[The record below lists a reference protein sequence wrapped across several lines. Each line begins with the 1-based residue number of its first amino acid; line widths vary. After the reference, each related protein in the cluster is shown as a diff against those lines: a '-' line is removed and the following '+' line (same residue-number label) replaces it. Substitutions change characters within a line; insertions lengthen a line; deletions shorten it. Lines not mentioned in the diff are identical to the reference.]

1 MLRRNL
7 NVNEADTMLVATLR
21 WREEFKV
28 EEAVKEE
35 FPQEIFGNLGHVYGK
50 DKEGRPVVYVSHLF
64 ISVYFLNVVSFD
76 VGIICMAPI
85 RIRRRY
91 SETSSGS
98 LGEPLG
104 FLEDKLLHNISL
116 GGGSL
121 LWRRVCLTST
131 LKLLTKRYRFT
142 VGVIRISYVNALTL
156 RWNYLD
162 YEGVSLTQRDANSKS
177 AASEATSIFQNHYP
191 EFLVSPVS
199 LYFNRA
205 FLSNLSFSRVNSL
218 STCPPSC
225 RGFSGFSS
233 PSYQQRLLRR

>member
-7 NVNEADTMLVATLR
+7 NVDEADKMLVATLR

-64 ISVYFLNVVSFD
+64 ISGYFLNVVSFV

-85 RIRRRY
+85 RIRRRH

-98 LGEPLG
+98 LGEPLLR
-104 FLEDKLLHNISL
+104 FLEDKLLHHISL

-121 LWRRVCLTST
+121 LWRSVCLTST
-131 LKLLTKRYRFT
+131 LKLLTRRYRFT
-142 VGVIRISYVNALTL
+142 VGLIRISDCEHSDREL
-156 RWNYLD
+156 
-162 YEGVSLTQRDANSKS
+162 K
-177 AASEATSIFQNHYP
+177 
-191 EFLVSPVS
+191 
-199 LYFNRA
+199 
-205 FLSNLSFSRVNSL
+205 
-218 STCPPSC
+218 
-225 RGFSGFSS
+225 
-233 PSYQQRLLRR
+233 